1 MKKVFQKKKF
11 YLMALKQLH
20 EIGDK
25 SIIDIQV
32 HLDTQI
38 IISDNASNSYDNTII
53 LTNDT
58 KNKLVEE
65 AILIEVIQE
74 KDIAET

>member
-1 MKKVFQKKKF
+1 
-11 YLMALKQLH
+11 MALKQLH